1 MCLQT
6 FKKKTSKDFNN
17 WKEWVEFVN
26 NNIKYAETY
35 SKAKDFKGKCN
46 SWDLPSFHPYW
57 DLAVRLKNRK
67 ILFRTI
73 GLYNECVLDSKK
85 IKYYFNLSTS
95 LHTIELKIKEL
106 KKKVYDNKR

>member
-1 MCLQT
+1 MICLQT
-6 FKKKTSKDFNN
+6 FKEKTNKDFNS

-26 NNIKYAETY
+26 NNYKYAQTH

-57 DLAVRLKNRK
+57 DLVVRLQNRK
-67 ILFRTI
+67 TLFRTI
-73 GLYNECVLDSKK
+73 ELYNECALDSKK
-85 IKYYFNLSTS
+85 IKYYFNMSTT

-106 KKKVYDNKR
+106 KKKVYDN